1 MVMLKRLVAPVL
13 ASLLLA
19 ACGGGGG
26 GGGSENSGSI
36 PITIDAD
43 TAYTGKRT
51 QAQLTHTNSM
61 DFIRA
66 LYGADFNQVSL
77 ASNDRQVGIKDASF
91 SQLDAQIR
99 QVVLKSVRLS
109 NGYVLA
115 KTISEV
121 EPCDGGGTVKLS
133 GAVDD
138 VTYLGTL
145 TVSFDKCSSANSTLS
160 GTAQMKVTGFNTSSN
175 QVTAFELVYNQLTL
189 VFNGVSYTV
198 LGSQRYLA
206 SATNEKVISTML
218 RKNSITN
225 KQSLIKNYTNDAKIS
240 STSGVRYEH
249 LLSGQVF
256 LESYGYST
264 LSTIE
269 PIEYYTYEYPVRGQV
284 ILKGLS
290 NSKLRLTGSDYGVLA
305 ELDSDGD
312 NIYELYK
319 LVTLENLNSSDA
331 FTQNKAPETYLSH
344 SGGPNGEVFIGDTVY
359 LYTYSIDEDG
369 DDVTHQWV
377 IDQKP
382 VGSKATIQNDIGAS
396 ASIIID
402 VEGSYTIGVIATD
415 SKGKSVKST
424 LTLETSCYP
433 FCD

>member
-1 MVMLKRLVAPVL
+1 ML
-13 ASLLLA
+13 S
-19 ACGGGGG
+19 
-26 GGGSENSGSI
+26 
-36 PITIDAD
+36 
-43 TAYTGKRT
+43 
-51 QAQLTHTNSM
+51 
-61 DFIRA
+61 RA

-77 ASNDRQVGIKDASF
+77 ASNDRQVGIADASF
-91 SQLDAQIR
+91 SQLDSAIR
-99 QVVLKSVRLS
+99 KIALKSVQPS
-109 NGYVLA
+109 TGYVLA
-115 KTISEV
+115 KTVSEV
-121 EPCDGGGTVKLS
+121 QPCDGGGTAKLS
-133 GAVDD
+133 GTVDD

-160 GTAQMKVTGFNTSSN
+160 GTAQMRVTGFNTSSN
-175 QVTAFELVYNQLTL
+175 QLTAFELVYNQLTL

-198 LGSQRYLA
+198 LGNQLYSA
-206 SATNEKVISTML
+206 SANNEKVISTML

-269 PIEYYTYEYPVRGQV
+269 PIEYYTYEYPVRGQA

-331 FTQNKAPETYLSH
+331 FTQNKAPEIHLSH
-344 SGGPNGEVFIGDTVY
+344 SGGVNGEVFVGDTVY
-359 LYTYSIDEDG
+359 LYAYSTDEDG
-369 DDVTHQWV
+369 DSVTHKWLL
-377 IDQKP
+377 DKKP
-382 VGSKATIQNDIGAS
+382 VGSKAIILNSTAES

-402 VEGSYTIGVIATD
+402 TAGSYTIGLIATD
-415 SKGKSVKST
+415 SKGKSVKSS
-424 LTLETSCYP
+424 LTLETFCYP
-433 FCD
+433 VCD